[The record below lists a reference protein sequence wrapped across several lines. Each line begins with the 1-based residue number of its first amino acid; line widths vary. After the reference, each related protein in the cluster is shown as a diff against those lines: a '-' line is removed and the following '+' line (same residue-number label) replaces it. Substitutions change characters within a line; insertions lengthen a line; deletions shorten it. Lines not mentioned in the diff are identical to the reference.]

1 MRSPRGITEAGRD
14 IYTVNFAE
22 YLPGPLKHDPKMR
35 AIAEA
40 VTKEALTVSGEI
52 ENVLIYSR
60 IDELPEALIDILAY
74 DMHVDWYDYSYPL
87 KVKRDILKGSVR
99 VHKKM
104 GTKYA
109 VEKALGALYPQSE
122 VEEWYQ
128 YEGQPHHF
136 HIVCD
141 VTENRVTASF
151 QDIINAV
158 MMYKRLSSHLDE
170 VVYQASI
177 GITVET
183 HTDFF
188 LYRNPATGSLLAG
201 TYPQRIRRG
210 VQAGNVIVVGTE
222 AAGFIFL
229 PTQAGTYPYRSHIFR
244 HGDARIDVETAFNA
258 FRHRNT
264 PAGRIRAGEEPQRSY
279 RGGTAGAAVEAQTE
293 KESFLY
299 SSPAAGT
306 VPDRNTVFRHGD
318 AQIDAETAQNVQRYR
333 NTPAGQI
340 NAGEEP
346 QRSHSGGT
354 AGTVIEARAETEEKP
369 FSVPAAG
376 TAPDRNRAFQNSRIN
391 VAAEGEAGGFPF
403 FMPAA
408 GTKPERNITTD
419 NSEAGIAAEDEA
431 AGFIYTVKAAG
442 TVPERS
448 TEPGAESGGIE
459 STVEAAVFVHKNKPC
474 GSRRKL

>member
-1 MRSPRGITEAGRD
+1 MPSPRGIRKAGQD
-14 IYTVNFAE
+14 IFTVNFAD
-22 YLPGPLKHDPKMR
+22 YLPGALKQDPKIK

-74 DMHVDWYDYSYPL
+74 DMHVDWYDYSFPL
-87 KVKRDILKGSVR
+87 KVKRDILKSSVK

-128 YEGQPHHF
+128 YEGKPHHF

-151 QDIINAV
+151 QEIINAV

-170 VVYQASI
+170 VIYQASV
-177 GITVET
+177 GIRVET

-188 LYRNPATGSLLAG
+188 LYKNPATGSLLAG

-210 VQAGNVIVVGTE
+210 VQAGSMIVVGTD

-229 PTQAGTYPYRSHIFR
+229 PTQAGTYPYRNTIFR
-244 HGDARIDVETAFNA
+244 
-258 FRHRNT
+258 
-264 PAGRIRAGEEPQRSY
+264 
-279 RGGTAGAAVEAQTE
+279 QT
-293 KESFLY
+293 
-299 SSPAAGT
+299 
-306 VPDRNTVFRHGD
+306 D
-318 AQIDAETAQNVQRYR
+318 AQIDAETALRAYGYR

-346 QRSHSGGT
+346 QRSHRG
-354 AGTVIEARAETEEKP
+354 AETGAGIETRTEAEGTP

-376 TAPDRNRAFQNSRIN
+376 TAPDRNTVFQGSGADIE
-391 VAAEGEAGGFPF
+391 AEGEAEGFPF
-403 FMPAA
+403 FMQAA
-408 GTKPERNITTD
+408 GTKPERNVVMS
-419 NSEAGIAAEDEA
+419 NSEAGIAAEEA
-431 AGFIYTVKAAG
+431 ADGFLYTVKAAG
-442 TVPERS
+442 TVPERN
-448 TEPGAESGGIE
+448 TGEGAGSGGIE
-459 STVEAAVFVHKNKPC
+459 STVKAEVFKHTNKPC

>member
-1 MRSPRGITEAGRD
+1 MPSPRGIRKAGQD
-14 IYTVNFAE
+14 IFTVNFAD
-22 YLPGPLKHDPKMR
+22 YLPGALKQDPKIK

-74 DMHVDWYDYSYPL
+74 DMHVDWYDYSFPL
-87 KVKRDILKGSVR
+87 KVKRDILKSSVK

-128 YEGQPHHF
+128 YEGEPHHF

-151 QDIINAV
+151 QEIINAV

-170 VVYQASI
+170 VVYQASV
-177 GITVET
+177 GIRVET

-188 LYRNPATGSLLAG
+188 MYKNPATGSLLAG
-201 TYPQRIRRG
+201 TYPERIRRG
-210 VQAGNVIVVGTE
+210 VQAGSVIVVGTD

-229 PTQAGTYPYRSHIFR
+229 PTQAGTYPYRNTIFR
-244 HGDARIDVETAFNA
+244 HT
-258 FRHRNT
+258 
-264 PAGRIRAGEEPQRSY
+264 
-279 RGGTAGAAVEAQTE
+279 
-293 KESFLY
+293 
-299 SSPAAGT
+299 
-306 VPDRNTVFRHGD
+306 D
-318 AQIDAETAQNVQRYR
+318 AQIDAETALTAYGYR

-346 QRSHSGGT
+346 QRSHRG
-354 AGTVIEARAETEEKP
+354 AGTGAGIEAQTEAAGTP

-376 TAPDRNRAFQNSRIN
+376 TAPDRNTVFQGSGADIET
-391 VAAEGEAGGFPF
+391 EGEAEGFPF

-408 GTKPERNITTD
+408 GTKPERNTVMS
-419 NSEAGIAAEDEA
+419 NSEAGIAAEEA
-431 AGFIYTVKAAG
+431 ADGFLYTVKAAG
-442 TVPERS
+442 TVPGRNTGE
-448 TEPGAESGGIE
+448 GAGSGGIE
-459 STVEAAVFVHKNKPC
+459 STVKAEVFKHTNKPC

>member
-1 MRSPRGITEAGRD
+1 MPSPRGIRKAGRD
-14 IYTVNFAE
+14 IFTVNFAD
-22 YLPGPLKHDPKMR
+22 YLPGALKQDPKIK

-74 DMHVDWYDYSYPL
+74 DMHVDWYDYSFPL
-87 KVKRDILKGSVR
+87 NVKRDILKSSVK

-128 YEGQPHHF
+128 YEGEPHHF

-151 QDIINAV
+151 QEIINAV

-170 VVYQASI
+170 VVYQASV
-177 GITVET
+177 GIRVET

-188 LYRNPATGSLLAG
+188 LYKNPATGSLLAG

-210 VQAGNVIVVGTE
+210 VQSGNVIVVGTD

-229 PTQAGTYPYRSHIFR
+229 PTQAGTYPYRNTIFR
-244 HGDARIDVETAFNA
+244 HTDAR
-258 FRHRNT
+258 
-264 PAGRIRAGEEPQRSY
+264 
-279 RGGTAGAAVEAQTE
+279 
-293 KESFLY
+293 
-299 SSPAAGT
+299 
-306 VPDRNTVFRHGD
+306 
-318 AQIDAETAQNVQRYR
+318 IDAETASRAYRYR

-346 QRSHSGGT
+346 QRSHKGAQ
-354 AGTVIEARAETEEKP
+354 AGTGIEAQTETEGKP

-376 TAPDRNRAFQNSRIN
+376 TAPDRNTIFRHTDAQIDAETDSRAYRYRNTPAGQINAGEEPQRSRKGAQAGTDIEAQTETEGKPFSVPAAGTDPNRNTVFQGSGAEIK
-391 VAAEGEAGGFPF
+391 AEGGAEGFPF
-403 FMPAA
+403 LMQAA
-408 GTKPERNITTD
+408 GTKPERNIVMN
-419 NSEAGIAAEDEA
+419 NSEAGIAAEEA
-431 AGFIYTVKAAG
+431 AEGFIYTVKAAG
-442 TVPERS
+442 TMPERN
-448 TEPGAESGGIE
+448 TGEGAGSGGIE
-459 STVEAAVFVHKNKPC
+459 STVKAEVFKHTNKPC

>member
-1 MRSPRGITEAGRD
+1 MTNPKGIRNAGRD
-14 IYTVNFAE
+14 IYTVNFAD
-22 YLPGPLKHDPKMR
+22 YLPGALKQDPKIK

-60 IDELPEALIDILAY
+60 IDELPEALVDILAY
-74 DMHVDWYDYSYPL
+74 DMHVDWYDYSFPL
-87 KVKRDILKGSVR
+87 KVKRDILKSSVK

-128 YEGQPHHF
+128 YEGEPHHF

-151 QDIINAV
+151 QEIINAV

-170 VVYQASI
+170 VVYQASV
-177 GITVET
+177 GIRVET

-188 LYRNPATGSLLAG
+188 LYKNPATGSLLAG

-210 VQAGNVIVVGTE
+210 VQSGNVIIVGTD

-229 PTQAGTYPYRSHIFR
+229 PTQAGTYPYRSRIFR
-244 HGDARIDVETAFNA
+244 HTDAQIDTETASNA
-258 FRHRNT
+258 FRH
-264 PAGRIRAGEEPQRSY
+264 
-279 RGGTAGAAVEAQTE
+279 
-293 KESFLY
+293 
-299 SSPAAGT
+299 
-306 VPDRNTVFRHGD
+306 
-318 AQIDAETAQNVQRYR
+318 R

-346 QRSHSGGT
+346 QRSHRGAA
-354 AGTVIEARAETEEKP
+354 AGAGIEAQTETEGKMY
-369 FSVPAAG
+369 SVPAAG
-376 TAPDRNRAFQNSRIN
+376 TAPDRNTVFQGSGAEIE
-391 VAAEGEAGGFPF
+391 AEGEAEGFPF
-403 FMPAA
+403 FMQAA
-408 GTKPERNITTD
+408 GTKPERNIVMN
-419 NSEAGIAAEDEA
+419 NSEAGIAAEEAA
-431 AGFIYTVKAAG
+431 AGFLYTVKAAG

-448 TEPGAESGGIE
+448 TGEGAGSGGIE
-459 STVEAAVFVHKNKPC
+459 STVKAEVFKHTNKPC

>member
-1 MRSPRGITEAGRD
+1 MNNPRGITEAGRD
-14 IYTVNFAE
+14 IYTVNFAD
-22 YLPGPLKHDPKMR
+22 YLPAALKHDPKMR
-35 AIAEA
+35 AIAET
-40 VTKEALTVSGEI
+40 VTREALRVSGDI

-60 IDELPEALIDILAY
+60 IDDLPEALIDILAY

-128 YEGQPHHF
+128 YEGEPHHF

-170 VVYQASI
+170 VVYQASV
-177 GITVET
+177 GIRIET

-188 LYRNPATGSLLAG
+188 LYKNPATGSLLAG

-210 VQAGNVIVVGTE
+210 VQAGNVIVVGTD

-229 PTQAGTYPYRSHIFR
+229 PTQAGTYPYRNTIFR
-244 HGDARIDVETAFNA
+244 HTGAQIDVETASKA
-258 FRHRNT
+258 Y
-264 PAGRIRAGEEPQRSY
+264 G
-279 RGGTAGAAVEAQTE
+279 
-293 KESFLY
+293 
-299 SSPAAGT
+299 
-306 VPDRNTVFRHGD
+306 
-318 AQIDAETAQNVQRYR
+318 YR

-346 QRSHSGGT
+346 QRSYRGAQ
-354 AGTVIEARAETEEKP
+354 AGTGIEAQTETENTP
-369 FSVPAAG
+369 FSVPEAG
-376 TAPDRNRAFQNSRIN
+376 TTPERNKVFQGSGADIK
-391 VAAEGEAGGFPF
+391 AEGEAEGFPF

-408 GTKPERNITTD
+408 GTKPERNIVMS
-419 NSEAGIAAEDEA
+419 NSEAGIAAEEA
-431 AGFIYTVKAAG
+431 ADGFLYTVKAAG
-442 TVPERS
+442 TVPERN
-448 TEPGAESGGIE
+448 TGEGAGSGGIE
-459 STVEAAVFVHKNKPC
+459 STVKAEVFKHTTKPC
-474 GSRRKL
+474 GSHRKL

>member
-1 MRSPRGITEAGRD
+1 MPSPRGIRKAGQD
-14 IYTVNFAE
+14 IFTVNFAD
-22 YLPGPLKHDPKMR
+22 YLPGALKQDPKIK

-74 DMHVDWYDYSYPL
+74 DMHVDWYDYSFPL
-87 KVKRDILKGSVR
+87 KVKRDILKSSVK

-128 YEGQPHHF
+128 YEGEPHHF

-151 QDIINAV
+151 QEIINAV

-170 VVYQASI
+170 VVYQASV
-177 GITVET
+177 GIRVET

-188 LYRNPATGSLLAG
+188 LYKNPATGSLLAG

-210 VQAGNVIVVGTE
+210 VQAGSVIVVGTD

-229 PTQAGTYPYRSHIFR
+229 PTQAGT
-244 HGDARIDVETAFNA
+244 A
-258 FRHRNT
+258 
-264 PAGRIRAGEEPQRSY
+264 
-279 RGGTAGAAVEAQTE
+279 
-293 KESFLY
+293 
-299 SSPAAGT
+299 
-306 VPDRNTVFRHGD
+306 PDRNTIFRHTD
-318 AQIDAETAQNVQRYR
+318 AQIDAETALRAYGYR

-346 QRSHSGGT
+346 QRSHRG
-354 AGTVIEARAETEEKP
+354 AETGAGIETRTEAEGTP

-376 TAPDRNRAFQNSRIN
+376 TAPDRNTVFQESGANIE
-391 VAAEGEAGGFPF
+391 AEGEAEGFPF
-403 FMPAA
+403 FMQAA
-408 GTKPERNITTD
+408 GTKPERNVVMS
-419 NSEAGIAAEDEA
+419 NSEAGIAAEEA
-431 AGFIYTVKAAG
+431 ADGFLYTVKAAG
-442 TVPERS
+442 TVPERN
-448 TEPGAESGGIE
+448 TGEGAGSGGIE
-459 STVEAAVFVHKNKPC
+459 STVKAEVFKHTNKPC

>member
-1 MRSPRGITEAGRD
+1 MPNPRGIRKAGQD
-14 IYTVNFAE
+14 IFTVNFAD
-22 YLPGPLKHDPKMR
+22 YLPGALKQDPKIR

-74 DMHVDWYDYSYPL
+74 DMHVDWYDYSFPL
-87 KVKRDILKGSVR
+87 KVKRDILKSSVK

-128 YEGQPHHF
+128 YEGEPHHF

-151 QDIINAV
+151 QEIINAV

-170 VVYQASI
+170 VVYQASV
-177 GITVET
+177 GIRVET

-188 LYRNPATGSLLAG
+188 LYKNPATGSLLAG

-210 VQAGNVIVVGTE
+210 VQSGNVIIVGTD

-229 PTQAGTYPYRSHIFR
+229 PTQAGTYPYRSRIFR
-244 HGDARIDVETAFNA
+244 HTDAQIDTETASNA
-258 FRHRNT
+258 FRH
-264 PAGRIRAGEEPQRSY
+264 
-279 RGGTAGAAVEAQTE
+279 
-293 KESFLY
+293 
-299 SSPAAGT
+299 
-306 VPDRNTVFRHGD
+306 
-318 AQIDAETAQNVQRYR
+318 R

-346 QRSHSGGT
+346 QRSHRG
-354 AGTVIEARAETEEKP
+354 AGTGAGIEAQTEAEGTP

-376 TAPDRNRAFQNSRIN
+376 TAPDRNTVFQGSGTDIK
-391 VAAEGEAGGFPF
+391 AEGEAEGFPF
-403 FMPAA
+403 FMQAA
-408 GTKPERNITTD
+408 GTKPERNIVMN
-419 NSEAGIAAEDEA
+419 NSEAGIAAEEAA
-431 AGFIYTVKAAG
+431 AGFLYTVKAAG

-448 TEPGAESGGIE
+448 TGEGAGSGGIE
-459 STVEAAVFVHKNKPC
+459 STVKAEVFKHTNKPC

>member
-1 MRSPRGITEAGRD
+1 MLFRS
-14 IYTVNFAE
+14 
-22 YLPGPLKHDPKMR
+22 
-35 AIAEA
+35 
-40 VTKEALTVSGEI
+40 
-52 ENVLIYSR
+52 
-60 IDELPEALIDILAY
+60 
-74 DMHVDWYDYSYPL
+74 
-87 KVKRDILKGSVR
+87 GSVR

-170 VVYQASI
+170 VVYQASV
-177 GITVET
+177 GITIET

-188 LYRNPATGSLLAG
+188 LYRNPATGSLLTG

-210 VQAGNVIVVGTE
+210 VQSGSAIVVGTE

-244 HGDARIDVETAFNA
+244 HGDTQIDVETASNA
-258 FRHRNT
+258 FRHTNT
-264 PAGRIRAGEEPQRSY
+264 PAGQIRAGEEPKRSH
-279 RGGTAGAAVEAQTE
+279 RGAA
-293 KESFLY
+293 
-299 SSPAAGT
+299 
-306 VPDRNTVFRHGD
+306 
-318 AQIDAETAQNVQRYR
+318 
-333 NTPAGQI
+333 
-340 NAGEEP
+340 
-346 QRSHSGGT
+346 
-354 AGTVIEARAETEEKP
+354 AGTVIEAQGETAGTP

-376 TAPDRNRAFQNSRIN
+376 TAPDRNTRFQNNSID
-391 VAAEGEAGGFPF
+391 VSAEGEAEGFPF
-403 FMPAA
+403 IMPAA
-408 GTKPERNITTD
+408 GTKPGRNIVTD

-442 TVPERS
+442 TVPERN
-448 TEPGAESGGIE
+448 TEEGAGSGGIE
-459 STVEAAVFVHKNKPC
+459 STVEAAVFVHKSKPC

>member
-1 MRSPRGITEAGRD
+1 MNNPRGITEAGRD
-14 IYTVNFAE
+14 IYTVNFAD
-22 YLPGPLKHDPKMR
+22 YLPAALKHDPKMR
-35 AIAEA
+35 AIAET
-40 VTKEALTVSGEI
+40 VTREALRVSGET

-60 IDELPEALIDILAY
+60 IDDLPEALIDILAY

-109 VEKALGALYPQSE
+109 IEKALGALYPQSE

-128 YEGQPHHF
+128 YEGEPHHF

-170 VVYQASI
+170 VVYQASV
-177 GITVET
+177 GIRIET

-188 LYRNPATGSLLAG
+188 LYKNPATGSLLAG

-210 VQAGNVIVVGTE
+210 AQAGNVIVVGTD

-229 PTQAGTYPYRSHIFR
+229 PTQAGTYPYRNTIFR
-244 HGDARIDVETAFNA
+244 HT
-258 FRHRNT
+258 
-264 PAGRIRAGEEPQRSY
+264 
-279 RGGTAGAAVEAQTE
+279 
-293 KESFLY
+293 
-299 SSPAAGT
+299 
-306 VPDRNTVFRHGD
+306 D
-318 AQIDAETAQNVQRYR
+318 AQIDAETALIAHGYR

-346 QRSHSGGT
+346 QRSHRGGK
-354 AGTVIEARAETEEKP
+354 AAAAIEAQTETENTP

-376 TAPDRNRAFQNSRIN
+376 TAPERNKVFQGSGADIE
-391 VAAEGEAGGFPF
+391 AEGEAEGFPF

-408 GTKPERNITTD
+408 GTKPERNTVMS
-419 NSEAGIAAEDEA
+419 NSEAGIAAEEA
-431 AGFIYTVKAAG
+431 ADGFLYTVKAAG
-442 TVPERS
+442 TVPERN
-448 TEPGAESGGIE
+448 TGEGAGSGGIE
-459 STVEAAVFVHKNKPC
+459 STVKAEVFKHTTKPC
-474 GSRRKL
+474 GSHRKL

>member
-1 MRSPRGITEAGRD
+1 MNSPRGIREAGRD
-14 IYTVNFAE
+14 IYTVNFAD

-60 IDELPEALIDILAY
+60 IDELPEELIDILAY

-170 VVYQASI
+170 VVYQASV
-177 GITVET
+177 GITIET

-188 LYRNPATGSLLAG
+188 LYRNPATGSLLTG

-210 VQAGNVIVVGTE
+210 VQSGSAIVVGTE

-244 HGDARIDVETAFNA
+244 HGDTQIDVETASNA
-258 FRHRNT
+258 FRHTNT
-264 PAGRIRAGEEPQRSY
+264 PAGQIRAGEEPKRSH
-279 RGGTAGAAVEAQTE
+279 RGAA
-293 KESFLY
+293 
-299 SSPAAGT
+299 
-306 VPDRNTVFRHGD
+306 
-318 AQIDAETAQNVQRYR
+318 
-333 NTPAGQI
+333 
-340 NAGEEP
+340 
-346 QRSHSGGT
+346 
-354 AGTVIEARAETEEKP
+354 AGTVIEAQGETAGTP

-376 TAPDRNRAFQNSRIN
+376 TAPDRNTRFQNNSID
-391 VAAEGEAGGFPF
+391 VSAEGEAEGFPF
-403 FMPAA
+403 IMPAA
-408 GTKPERNITTD
+408 GTKPGRNIVTD

-442 TVPERS
+442 TVPERN
-448 TEPGAESGGIE
+448 TEEGAGSGGIE
-459 STVEAAVFVHKNKPC
+459 STVEAAVFVHKSKPC

>member
-1 MRSPRGITEAGRD
+1 MPNPKGIRNAGRD
-14 IYTVNFAE
+14 IYTVNFAD
-22 YLPGPLKHDPKMR
+22 YLPAALKHDPKMR
-35 AIAEA
+35 AIAET
-40 VTKEALTVSGEI
+40 VTREALRVSGET

-109 VEKALGALYPQSE
+109 IEKALGALYPQSE

-128 YEGQPHHF
+128 YEGEPHHF

-170 VVYQASI
+170 VVYQASV
-177 GITVET
+177 GIRIET

-188 LYRNPATGSLLAG
+188 LYKNPATGSLLAG

-210 VQAGNVIVVGTE
+210 AQAGNVIVVGTD

-229 PTQAGTYPYRSHIFR
+229 PTQAGTYPYRNTIFR
-244 HGDARIDVETAFNA
+244 HT
-258 FRHRNT
+258 
-264 PAGRIRAGEEPQRSY
+264 
-279 RGGTAGAAVEAQTE
+279 
-293 KESFLY
+293 
-299 SSPAAGT
+299 
-306 VPDRNTVFRHGD
+306 D
-318 AQIDAETAQNVQRYR
+318 AQIDAETALIAHGYR

-346 QRSHSGGT
+346 QRSHRGGK
-354 AGTVIEARAETEEKP
+354 AAAAIEAQTETENTP

-376 TAPDRNRAFQNSRIN
+376 TAPERNKVFQGSGADIE
-391 VAAEGEAGGFPF
+391 AEGEAEGFPF

-408 GTKPERNITTD
+408 GTKPERNTVMS
-419 NSEAGIAAEDEA
+419 NSEAGIAAEEA
-431 AGFIYTVKAAG
+431 ADGFLYTVKAAG
-442 TVPERS
+442 TVPERN
-448 TEPGAESGGIE
+448 TGEGAGSGGIE
-459 STVEAAVFVHKNKPC
+459 STVKAEVFKHTTKPC
-474 GSRRKL
+474 GSHRKL

>member
-1 MRSPRGITEAGRD
+1 MPNPKGIRNAGRD
-14 IYTVNFAE
+14 MYTVNFAD
-22 YLPGPLKHDPKMR
+22 YLPGALKQDPKIK

-74 DMHVDWYDYSYPL
+74 DMHVDWYDYSFPL
-87 KVKRDILKGSVR
+87 KVKRDILKSSVK

-128 YEGQPHHF
+128 YEGEPHHF

-151 QDIINAV
+151 QEIINAV

-170 VVYQASI
+170 VVYQASV
-177 GITVET
+177 GIRVET

-188 LYRNPATGSLLAG
+188 LYKNPATGSLLAG

-210 VQAGNVIVVGTE
+210 VQAGSVIVVGTD

-229 PTQAGTYPYRSHIFR
+229 PTQAGTYPYRNTIFR
-244 HGDARIDVETAFNA
+244 HTGAQIDVETALKA
-258 FRHRNT
+258 Y
-264 PAGRIRAGEEPQRSY
+264 G
-279 RGGTAGAAVEAQTE
+279 
-293 KESFLY
+293 
-299 SSPAAGT
+299 
-306 VPDRNTVFRHGD
+306 
-318 AQIDAETAQNVQRYR
+318 YR

-346 QRSHSGGT
+346 QRSHRG
-354 AGTVIEARAETEEKP
+354 AETGAGIETRTEAEGTP

-376 TAPDRNRAFQNSRIN
+376 TAPDRNTVFQESGANIE
-391 VAAEGEAGGFPF
+391 AEGEAEGFPF
-403 FMPAA
+403 FMQAA
-408 GTKPERNITTD
+408 GTKPERNVVMS
-419 NSEAGIAAEDEA
+419 NSEAGIAAEEA
-431 AGFIYTVKAAG
+431 ADGFLYTVKAAG
-442 TVPERS
+442 TVPERN
-448 TEPGAESGGIE
+448 TGEGAGSGGIE
-459 STVEAAVFVHKNKPC
+459 STVKAEVFKHTNKPC

>member
-1 MRSPRGITEAGRD
+1 MPSPRGIRKAGQD
-14 IYTVNFAE
+14 IFTVNFAD
-22 YLPGPLKHDPKMR
+22 YLPGALKQDPKIK

-74 DMHVDWYDYSYPL
+74 DMHVDWYDYSFPL
-87 KVKRDILKGSVR
+87 KVKRDILKGSVK

-128 YEGQPHHF
+128 YEGEPHHF

-151 QDIINAV
+151 QEIVKAV

-170 VVYQASI
+170 VVYQASV
-177 GITVET
+177 GIRIET

-188 LYRNPATGSLLAG
+188 LYKNPATGSLLAG

-210 VQAGNVIVVGTE
+210 VQAGSVIVVGTD
-222 AAGFIFL
+222 AVGFIFL
-229 PTQAGTYPYRSHIFR
+229 PTQAGTYPYRNTIFR
-244 HGDARIDVETAFNA
+244 HADAQIDAETASRA
-258 FRHRNT
+258 YRHRNT
-264 PAGRIRAGEEPQRSY
+264 PAGR
-279 RGGTAGAAVEAQTE
+279 
-293 KESFLY
+293 
-299 SSPAAGT
+299 
-306 VPDRNTVFRHGD
+306 
-318 AQIDAETAQNVQRYR
+318 
-333 NTPAGQI
+333 I

-346 QRSHSGGT
+346 QRSHRGAQAA
-354 AGTVIEARAETEEKP
+354 AGIEAQTETEGKP

-376 TAPDRNRAFQNSRIN
+376 TAPDRNTVFQGSETKIE
-391 VAAEGEAGGFPF
+391 AEGEAEGFPF
-403 FMPAA
+403 FMQAA
-408 GTKPERNITTD
+408 GTKPERNVVMN
-419 NSEAGIAAEDEA
+419 NSEAGIAAEGA
-431 AGFIYTVKAAG
+431 AEGFLYTVKAAG

-448 TEPGAESGGIE
+448 TGEGAGSGGIE
-459 STVEAAVFVHKNKPC
+459 STVKAEVFKHTNKPC

>member
-1 MRSPRGITEAGRD
+1 MPSPRGIRKAGQD
-14 IYTVNFAE
+14 IFTVNFAD
-22 YLPGPLKHDPKMR
+22 YLPGALKQDPKIK

-60 IDELPEALIDILAY
+60 IDELPEELIDILAY
-74 DMHVDWYDYSYPL
+74 DMHVDWYDYSFPL
-87 KVKRDILKGSVR
+87 KVKRDILKSSVK

-128 YEGQPHHF
+128 YEGEPHHF

-151 QDIINAV
+151 QEIINAV

-170 VVYQASI
+170 VVYQASV
-177 GITVET
+177 GIRVET

-188 LYRNPATGSLLAG
+188 MYKNPATGSLLAG
-201 TYPQRIRRG
+201 TYPERIRRG
-210 VQAGNVIVVGTE
+210 VQAGSVIVVGTD

-229 PTQAGTYPYRSHIFR
+229 PTQAGTYPYRNTIFR
-244 HGDARIDVETAFNA
+244 HT
-258 FRHRNT
+258 
-264 PAGRIRAGEEPQRSY
+264 
-279 RGGTAGAAVEAQTE
+279 
-293 KESFLY
+293 
-299 SSPAAGT
+299 
-306 VPDRNTVFRHGD
+306 D
-318 AQIDAETAQNVQRYR
+318 AQIDAETALTAYGYR

-346 QRSHSGGT
+346 QRSHRG
-354 AGTVIEARAETEEKP
+354 AGTGAGIEAQTEAAGTP

-376 TAPDRNRAFQNSRIN
+376 TAPDRNTVFQGSGADIET
-391 VAAEGEAGGFPF
+391 EGEAEGFPF

-408 GTKPERNITTD
+408 GTKPERNTVMS
-419 NSEAGIAAEDEA
+419 NSEAGIAAEEA
-431 AGFIYTVKAAG
+431 ADGFLYTVKAAG
-442 TVPERS
+442 TVPGRNTGE
-448 TEPGAESGGIE
+448 GAGSGGIE
-459 STVEAAVFVHKNKPC
+459 STVKAEVFKHTNKPC

>member
-1 MRSPRGITEAGRD
+1 MPNPKGIRKAGQD
-14 IYTVNFAE
+14 IYTVNFAD
-22 YLPGPLKHDPKMR
+22 YLPGALKHDPKMR

-40 VTKEALTVSGEI
+40 LTKEALTVSGGI

-60 IDELPEALIDILAY
+60 IDELPEALIDILAF
-74 DMHVDWYDYSYPL
+74 DMHVDWYDYSFPL
-87 KVKRDILKGSVR
+87 KVKRDILKGSVK

-122 VEEWYQ
+122 VEEWFQ

-136 HIVCD
+136 RIVCD

-151 QDIINAV
+151 QEITNAV

-170 VVYQASI
+170 VIYQAGI

-188 LYRNPATGSLLAG
+188 LYKNPATGSLLAG

-210 VQAGNVIVVGTE
+210 IQSGNVIVVGTE
-222 AAGFIFL
+222 VAGFIFL

-244 HGDARIDVETAFNA
+244 HIGTRIDVETALNA
-258 FRHRNT
+258 FRNTNT
-264 PAGRIRAGEEPQRSY
+264 PAGRIRAGEKPQRSH
-279 RGGTAGAAVEAQTE
+279 RGKTAGIVIEAQTE
-293 KESFLY
+293 KESFAF
-299 SSPAAGT
+299 SS
-306 VPDRNTVFRHGD
+306 
-318 AQIDAETAQNVQRYR
+318 
-333 NTPAGQI
+333 
-340 NAGEEP
+340 
-346 QRSHSGGT
+346 
-354 AGTVIEARAETEEKP
+354 
-369 FSVPAAG
+369 PAAG
-376 TAPDRNRAFQNSRIN
+376 TAPDRNIIFQGSGADIE
-391 VAAEGEAGGFPF
+391 AEGGAESFPF
-403 FMPAA
+403 TIQAA
-408 GTKPERNITTD
+408 GTKPDRNIVTD

-431 AGFIYTVKAAG
+431 AGFIYTIKAAG

-448 TEPGAESGGIE
+448 MGEGVESREIE
-459 STVEAAVFVHKNKPC
+459 STVEAAVFIHKSKPC

>member
-1 MRSPRGITEAGRD
+1 MPNPKGIRNAGRD
-14 IYTVNFAE
+14 MYTVNFAD
-22 YLPGPLKHDPKMR
+22 YLPGALKQDPKIK

-74 DMHVDWYDYSYPL
+74 DMHVDWYDYSFPL
-87 KVKRDILKGSVR
+87 KVKRDILKSSVK

-128 YEGQPHHF
+128 YEGEPHHF

-151 QDIINAV
+151 QEIINAV

-170 VVYQASI
+170 VVYQASV
-177 GITVET
+177 GIRVET

-188 LYRNPATGSLLAG
+188 LYKNPATGSLLAG

-210 VQAGNVIVVGTE
+210 VQAGSVIVVGTD

-229 PTQAGTYPYRSHIFR
+229 PTQAGTYPYRNTIFR
-244 HGDARIDVETAFNA
+244 HTG
-258 FRHRNT
+258 
-264 PAGRIRAGEEPQRSY
+264 
-279 RGGTAGAAVEAQTE
+279 
-293 KESFLY
+293 
-299 SSPAAGT
+299 
-306 VPDRNTVFRHGD
+306 
-318 AQIDAETAQNVQRYR
+318 AQIDIETASKAYRHR

-346 QRSHSGGT
+346 QRSHRGAA
-354 AGTVIEARAETEEKP
+354 AGAGIEAQTEAEGTP

-376 TAPDRNRAFQNSRIN
+376 TAPDRNTVFQGSGTDIK
-391 VAAEGEAGGFPF
+391 AEGEAEGFPF
-403 FMPAA
+403 FMQAA
-408 GTKPERNITTD
+408 GTKPERNTVMS
-419 NSEAGIAAEDEA
+419 NSEAGIAAEEA
-431 AGFIYTVKAAG
+431 ADGFLYTVKAAG
-442 TVPERS
+442 TVPDRNTGE
-448 TEPGAESGGIE
+448 GAGSGGIE
-459 STVEAAVFVHKNKPC
+459 STVKAEVFRHTNKPC

>member
-1 MRSPRGITEAGRD
+1 MNSPRGIREAGRD
-14 IYTVNFAE
+14 IYTVNFAD
-22 YLPGPLKHDPKMR
+22 YLPGALKHDPKMR

-60 IDELPEALIDILAY
+60 IDELPEELIDILAY

-170 VVYQASI
+170 VVYQAGV
-177 GITVET
+177 GITIET

-210 VQAGNVIVVGTE
+210 VQSGSAVVIGTE

-244 HGDARIDVETAFNA
+244 HGDTQIDVETASNA
-258 FRHRNT
+258 FGHTNT
-264 PAGRIRAGEEPQRSY
+264 PAGRIRAGEEPQRSH
-279 RGGTAGAAVEAQTE
+279 RGAA
-293 KESFLY
+293 
-299 SSPAAGT
+299 
-306 VPDRNTVFRHGD
+306 
-318 AQIDAETAQNVQRYR
+318 
-333 NTPAGQI
+333 
-340 NAGEEP
+340 
-346 QRSHSGGT
+346 
-354 AGTVIEARAETEEKP
+354 AGTVIEAQGETEGTP

-376 TAPDRNRAFQNSRIN
+376 TAPDRNTRFQNNSID
-391 VAAEGEAGGFPF
+391 VSAEGEAEGFPF
-403 FMPAA
+403 TMPAA
-408 GTKPERNITTD
+408 GTKPGRNIVTD

-442 TVPERS
+442 TVPGRT
-448 TEPGAESGGIE
+448 TEPGAENGGIE
-459 STVEAAVFVHKNKPC
+459 STVEAAAFIHKSKPC

>member
-1 MRSPRGITEAGRD
+1 MTNPKGIRNAGRD
-14 IYTVNFAE
+14 IYTVNFAD
-22 YLPGPLKHDPKMR
+22 YLPGALKQDPKIK

-60 IDELPEALIDILAY
+60 IDELPEALVDILAY
-74 DMHVDWYDYSYPL
+74 DMHVDWYDYSFPL
-87 KVKRDILKGSVR
+87 KVKRDILKSSVK

-128 YEGQPHHF
+128 YEGEPHHF

-151 QDIINAV
+151 QEIINAV

-170 VVYQASI
+170 VVYQASV
-177 GITVET
+177 GIRVET

-188 LYRNPATGSLLAG
+188 LYKNPATGSLLAG

-210 VQAGNVIVVGTE
+210 VQAGSVIVVGTD

-229 PTQAGTYPYRSHIFR
+229 PTQAGTYPYRNTIFR
-244 HGDARIDVETAFNA
+244 HTGAQIDVETALKA
-258 FRHRNT
+258 Y
-264 PAGRIRAGEEPQRSY
+264 G
-279 RGGTAGAAVEAQTE
+279 
-293 KESFLY
+293 
-299 SSPAAGT
+299 
-306 VPDRNTVFRHGD
+306 
-318 AQIDAETAQNVQRYR
+318 YR

-346 QRSHSGGT
+346 QRSHRG
-354 AGTVIEARAETEEKP
+354 AETGAGIETRTEAEGTP
-369 FSVPAAG
+369 FYVQAAG
-376 TAPDRNRAFQNSRIN
+376 TTPDRNTVFQGSGANIE
-391 VAAEGEAGGFPF
+391 AEGEAEGFPF
-403 FMPAA
+403 FMQAA
-408 GTKPERNITTD
+408 GTKPERNVVMS
-419 NSEAGIAAEDEA
+419 NSEAGIAAEEA
-431 AGFIYTVKAAG
+431 ADGFLYTVKAAG
-442 TVPERS
+442 TVPERN
-448 TEPGAESGGIE
+448 TGEGAGSGGIE
-459 STVEAAVFVHKNKPC
+459 STVKAEVFKHTNKPC

>member
-1 MRSPRGITEAGRD
+1 MPNPRGIRKAGQD
-14 IYTVNFAE
+14 IFTVNFAD
-22 YLPGPLKHDPKMR
+22 YLPGALKQDPKIR
-35 AIAEA
+35 AIAEV

-74 DMHVDWYDYSYPL
+74 DMHVDWYDYSFPL
-87 KVKRDILKGSVR
+87 KVKRDILKSSVK

-128 YEGQPHHF
+128 YEGEPHHF

-151 QDIINAV
+151 QEIINAV

-170 VVYQASI
+170 VVYQASV
-177 GITVET
+177 GIRVET

-188 LYRNPATGSLLAG
+188 LYKNPATGSLLAG

-210 VQAGNVIVVGTE
+210 VQSGNVIIVGTD

-229 PTQAGTYPYRSHIFR
+229 PTQAGTYPYRSRIFR
-244 HGDARIDVETAFNA
+244 HTDAQIDTETASNA
-258 FRHRNT
+258 FRH
-264 PAGRIRAGEEPQRSY
+264 
-279 RGGTAGAAVEAQTE
+279 
-293 KESFLY
+293 
-299 SSPAAGT
+299 
-306 VPDRNTVFRHGD
+306 
-318 AQIDAETAQNVQRYR
+318 R

-346 QRSHSGGT
+346 QRSHRGAA
-354 AGTVIEARAETEEKP
+354 AGAGIEAQTETEGKMY
-369 FSVPAAG
+369 SVPAAG
-376 TAPDRNRAFQNSRIN
+376 TAPDRNTVFQGSGAEIE
-391 VAAEGEAGGFPF
+391 AEGEAEGFPF
-403 FMPAA
+403 FMQAA
-408 GTKPERNITTD
+408 GTKPERNIVMN
-419 NSEAGIAAEDEA
+419 NSEAGIAAEEAA
-431 AGFIYTVKAAG
+431 AGFLYTVKAAG

-448 TEPGAESGGIE
+448 TGEGAGSGGIE
-459 STVEAAVFVHKNKPC
+459 STVKAEVFKHTNKPC

>member
-1 MRSPRGITEAGRD
+1 MPNPKGIRNAGRD
-14 IYTVNFAE
+14 MYTVNFAD
-22 YLPGPLKHDPKMR
+22 YLPGALKQDPKIK

-74 DMHVDWYDYSYPL
+74 DMHVDWYDYSFTM
-87 KVKRDILKGSVR
+87 KVKKDILKSSVK

-128 YEGQPHHF
+128 YEGEPHHF

-151 QDIINAV
+151 QEIINAV

-170 VVYQASI
+170 VVYQASV
-177 GITVET
+177 GIRVET

-188 LYRNPATGSLLAG
+188 LYKNPATGSLLAG

-210 VQAGNVIVVGTE
+210 VQAGSVIVVGTD

-229 PTQAGTYPYRSHIFR
+229 PTQAGTYPYRNTIFR
-244 HGDARIDVETAFNA
+244 HTG
-258 FRHRNT
+258 
-264 PAGRIRAGEEPQRSY
+264 
-279 RGGTAGAAVEAQTE
+279 
-293 KESFLY
+293 
-299 SSPAAGT
+299 
-306 VPDRNTVFRHGD
+306 
-318 AQIDAETAQNVQRYR
+318 AQIDIETASKAYRHR

-346 QRSHSGGT
+346 QRSYRGAQ
-354 AGTVIEARAETEEKP
+354 AGTVIEAQAETEEKP

-376 TAPDRNRAFQNSRIN
+376 TAPDRNTVFQGSGTDIK
-391 VAAEGEAGGFPF
+391 AEGEAEGFPF
-403 FMPAA
+403 FMQAA
-408 GTKPERNITTD
+408 GTKPERNTVMS
-419 NSEAGIAAEDEA
+419 NSEAGIAAEEA
-431 AGFIYTVKAAG
+431 ADGFLYTVKAAG
-442 TVPERS
+442 TVPDRNTGE
-448 TEPGAESGGIE
+448 GAGSGGIE
-459 STVEAAVFVHKNKPC
+459 STVKAEVFRHTNKPC

>member
-1 MRSPRGITEAGRD
+1 MNSPRGIREAGRD
-14 IYTVNFAE
+14 IYTVNFAD
-22 YLPGPLKHDPKMR
+22 YLPGALKHDPKMR

-60 IDELPEALIDILAY
+60 IDELPEELIDILAY

-170 VVYQASI
+170 VVYQAGV
-177 GITVET
+177 GITIET

-210 VQAGNVIVVGTE
+210 VQSGSAVVIGTE

-244 HGDARIDVETAFNA
+244 YRDAQIDVETASNA
-258 FRHRNT
+258 FGHTNT
-264 PAGRIRAGEEPQRSY
+264 PAGRIRAGEEPQRSH
-279 RGGTAGAAVEAQTE
+279 RGAA
-293 KESFLY
+293 
-299 SSPAAGT
+299 
-306 VPDRNTVFRHGD
+306 
-318 AQIDAETAQNVQRYR
+318 
-333 NTPAGQI
+333 
-340 NAGEEP
+340 
-346 QRSHSGGT
+346 
-354 AGTVIEARAETEEKP
+354 AGTVIEAQGETEGTP

-376 TAPDRNRAFQNSRIN
+376 TAPDRNTRFQNNSID
-391 VAAEGEAGGFPF
+391 VSAEGEAEGFPF
-403 FMPAA
+403 TMPAA
-408 GTKPERNITTD
+408 GTKPGRNIVTD

-442 TVPERS
+442 TVPGRN
-448 TEPGAESGGIE
+448 TEEGAGSGGIE
-459 STVEAAVFVHKNKPC
+459 STVEAAVFVHKSKPC

>member
-1 MRSPRGITEAGRD
+1 MPNPKGIRNAGRD
-14 IYTVNFAE
+14 MYTVNFAD
-22 YLPGPLKHDPKMR
+22 YLPGALKQDPKIK

-74 DMHVDWYDYSYPL
+74 DMHVDWYDYSFPL
-87 KVKRDILKGSVR
+87 KVKRDILKSSVK

-128 YEGQPHHF
+128 YEGEPHHF

-151 QDIINAV
+151 QEIINAV

-170 VVYQASI
+170 VVYQASV
-177 GITVET
+177 GIRVET

-188 LYRNPATGSLLAG
+188 LYKNPATGSLLAG

-210 VQAGNVIVVGTE
+210 VQAGSVIVVGTD

-229 PTQAGTYPYRSHIFR
+229 PTQAGTYPYRNTIFR
-244 HGDARIDVETAFNA
+244 HTG
-258 FRHRNT
+258 
-264 PAGRIRAGEEPQRSY
+264 
-279 RGGTAGAAVEAQTE
+279 
-293 KESFLY
+293 
-299 SSPAAGT
+299 
-306 VPDRNTVFRHGD
+306 
-318 AQIDAETAQNVQRYR
+318 AQIDIETASKAYRHR

-346 QRSHSGGT
+346 QRSHRG
-354 AGTVIEARAETEEKP
+354 AGTGAGIEAQTEAEGTP

-376 TAPDRNRAFQNSRIN
+376 TAPDRNTVFQGSGTDIK
-391 VAAEGEAGGFPF
+391 AEGEAEGFPF
-403 FMPAA
+403 FMQAA
-408 GTKPERNITTD
+408 GTKPERNTVMS
-419 NSEAGIAAEDEA
+419 NSEAGIAAEEA
-431 AGFIYTVKAAG
+431 ADGFLYTVKAAG
-442 TVPERS
+442 TVPDRNTGE
-448 TEPGAESGGIE
+448 GAGSGGIE
-459 STVEAAVFVHKNKPC
+459 STVKAEVFRHTNKPC

>member
-1 MRSPRGITEAGRD
+1 MPNPKGIRNAGRD
-14 IYTVNFAE
+14 IYTVNFAD
-22 YLPGPLKHDPKMR
+22 YLPEALKQDPKTR

-40 VTKEALTVSGEI
+40 VTREALTVSGEI

-60 IDELPEALIDILAY
+60 IDELPEALIDIMAY
-74 DMHVDWYDYSYPL
+74 DMHVDWYDYSFPL
-87 KVKRDILKGSVR
+87 KVKRDILKGSVK

-128 YEGQPHHF
+128 YEGEPHHF

-151 QDIINAV
+151 QEIVKAV

-170 VVYQASI
+170 VVYQASV
-177 GITVET
+177 GIRIET

-188 LYRNPATGSLLAG
+188 LYKNPATGSLLAG

-210 VQAGNVIVVGTE
+210 VQAGSVIVVGTD

-229 PTQAGTYPYRSHIFR
+229 PTQAGTYPYRNTIFR
-244 HGDARIDVETAFNA
+244 HA
-258 FRHRNT
+258 
-264 PAGRIRAGEEPQRSY
+264 
-279 RGGTAGAAVEAQTE
+279 
-293 KESFLY
+293 
-299 SSPAAGT
+299 
-306 VPDRNTVFRHGD
+306 D
-318 AQIDAETAQNVQRYR
+318 AQIDAETASRAYRYR
-333 NTPAGQI
+333 NTPAGRI

-346 QRSHSGGT
+346 QRSHRGAQAAAGIEAQTGKESFVFSSPAAGT
-354 AGTVIEARAETEEKP
+354 APDRSTVFRHTDAQIDAETALRAYGYRNTPAGRINAGEEPQRSHRGAQAAAGIEAQTETEGKP
-369 FSVPAAG
+369 FSIPAAG
-376 TAPDRNRAFQNSRIN
+376 TAPDRNTVFQGSETKIE
-391 VAAEGEAGGFPF
+391 AEGEAEGFPF
-403 FMPAA
+403 FMQAA
-408 GTKPERNITTD
+408 GTKPERNVVMN
-419 NSEAGIAAEDEA
+419 NSEAGIAAEGA
-431 AGFIYTVKAAG
+431 AEGFLYTVKAAG

-448 TEPGAESGGIE
+448 TGEGAGSGGIE
-459 STVEAAVFVHKNKPC
+459 STVKAEVFKHTNKPC

>member
-1 MRSPRGITEAGRD
+1 MPNPKGIRKAGRD
-14 IYTVNFAE
+14 IYTVNFAD
-22 YLPGPLKHDPKMR
+22 YLPGALKHDPKMR

-60 IDELPEALIDILAY
+60 IDELPEELIDILAY
-74 DMHVDWYDYSYPL
+74 DMHVDWYDYSFPL
-87 KVKRDILKGSVR
+87 KVKRDILKGSVK

-151 QDIINAV
+151 QEIINAV

-170 VVYQASI
+170 VVYQAGV

-188 LYRNPATGSLLAG
+188 LYKNPATGSLLAG

-210 VQAGNVIVVGTE
+210 VQSGSAIVVGTE

-244 HGDARIDVETAFNA
+244 HTDAQIDIETASNA
-258 FRHRNT
+258 FRHTNT
-264 PAGRIRAGEEPQRSY
+264 PAGRIRAGEEPQRS
-279 RGGTAGAAVEAQTE
+279 RRGAAAGTVVEAQTE
-293 KESFLY
+293 KESFVF
-299 SSPAAGT
+299 SVPETGT
-306 VPDRNTVFRHGD
+306 APDRNTVFRHTD
-318 AQIDAETAQNVQRYR
+318 AQIDAETAQNVQRYT
-333 NTPAGQI
+333 NTSAGQI

-346 QRSHSGGT
+346 QRSRRGAA
-354 AGTVIEARAETEEKP
+354 AGAVIEAQAETEGTP

-376 TAPDRNRAFQNSRIN
+376 TAPDRNTAFQNSSIN
-391 VAAEGEAGGFPF
+391 VTAEGEAEGFPF
-403 FMPAA
+403 TMPAA
-408 GTKPERNITTD
+408 GTKPERNIVSD

-448 TEPGAESGGIE
+448 TEPGAAGGGIE
-459 STVEAAVFVHKNKPC
+459 STVETAAFIHKSKPC
-474 GSRRKL
+474 GSHRKL

>member
-1 MRSPRGITEAGRD
+1 MPNPKGIRNAGRD
-14 IYTVNFAE
+14 MYTVNFAD
-22 YLPGPLKHDPKMR
+22 YLPGALKQDPKIK

-74 DMHVDWYDYSYPL
+74 DMHVDWYDYSFPL
-87 KVKRDILKGSVR
+87 KVKRDILKSSVK

-128 YEGQPHHF
+128 YEGEPHHF

-151 QDIINAV
+151 QEIINAV

-170 VVYQASI
+170 VVYQASV
-177 GITVET
+177 GIRVET

-188 LYRNPATGSLLAG
+188 LYKNPATGSLLAG

-210 VQAGNVIVVGTE
+210 VQAGSVIVVGTD

-229 PTQAGTYPYRSHIFR
+229 PTQAGTYPYRNTIFR
-244 HGDARIDVETAFNA
+244 HTG
-258 FRHRNT
+258 
-264 PAGRIRAGEEPQRSY
+264 
-279 RGGTAGAAVEAQTE
+279 
-293 KESFLY
+293 
-299 SSPAAGT
+299 
-306 VPDRNTVFRHGD
+306 
-318 AQIDAETAQNVQRYR
+318 AQIDIETASKAYRHR

-346 QRSHSGGT
+346 QRSHRG
-354 AGTVIEARAETEEKP
+354 AGTGAGIEAQTEAEGTP

-376 TAPDRNRAFQNSRIN
+376 TAPDRNTVFQGSGTDIK
-391 VAAEGEAGGFPF
+391 AEGEAEGFPF
-403 FMPAA
+403 FMQAA
-408 GTKPERNITTD
+408 GTKPERNTVMS
-419 NSEAGIAAEDEA
+419 NSEAGIAAEEA
-431 AGFIYTVKAAG
+431 ADGFLYTVKAAG
-442 TVPERS
+442 TVPDRNTGE
-448 TEPGAESGGIE
+448 GAGSGGIE
-459 STVEAAVFVHKNKPC
+459 STVKAEVFKHTNKPC

>member
-1 MRSPRGITEAGRD
+1 MNNPRGITEAGRD
-14 IYTVNFAE
+14 IYTVNFAD
-22 YLPGPLKHDPKMR
+22 YLPAALKHDPKMR

-60 IDELPEALIDILAY
+60 IDDLPEPLIDILAY

-151 QDIINAV
+151 QDIIKAV

-170 VVYQASI
+170 VVYQAGV
-177 GITVET
+177 GITIET

-188 LYRNPATGSLLAG
+188 LYKNPATGSLLAG

-210 VQAGNVIVVGTE
+210 AQSGSAIIVGTE

-244 HGDARIDVETAFNA
+244 YRDAQIDVETASNA
-258 FRHRNT
+258 FKHTNT
-264 PAGRIRAGEEPQRSY
+264 PAGQIRAGEEPQRSY
-279 RGGTAGAAVEAQTE
+279 RGAA
-293 KESFLY
+293 
-299 SSPAAGT
+299 
-306 VPDRNTVFRHGD
+306 
-318 AQIDAETAQNVQRYR
+318 
-333 NTPAGQI
+333 
-340 NAGEEP
+340 
-346 QRSHSGGT
+346 
-354 AGTVIEARAETEEKP
+354 AGTVIEAQAETEGTP

-376 TAPDRNRAFQNSRIN
+376 TAPDRNRTFQNSSIN
-391 VAAEGEAGGFPF
+391 IEAEGEADRFPF
-403 FMPAA
+403 IMPAA
-408 GTKPERNITTD
+408 GTKPGRNITTD
-419 NSEAGIAAEDEA
+419 NSEAGIAAEEEA

-442 TVPERS
+442 TVPGRT
-448 TEPGAESGGIE
+448 TEPGAENGGIE
-459 STVEAAVFVHKNKPC
+459 STVEAAAFIHKSKPC

>member
-1 MRSPRGITEAGRD
+1 MPNPKGIRKAGRD
-14 IYTVNFAE
+14 IYTVNFAD
-22 YLPGPLKHDPKMR
+22 YLPGALKHDPKMR

-60 IDELPEALIDILAY
+60 IDELPEELIDILAY
-74 DMHVDWYDYSYPL
+74 DMHVDWYDYSFPL
-87 KVKRDILKGSVR
+87 KVKRDILKGSVK

-151 QDIINAV
+151 QEIINAV

-170 VVYQASI
+170 VVYQAGV

-188 LYRNPATGSLLAG
+188 LYKNPATGSLLAG

-210 VQAGNVIVVGTE
+210 VQSGSAIVVGTE

-244 HGDARIDVETAFNA
+244 HTDAQIDIETASNA
-258 FRHRNT
+258 FRHTNT
-264 PAGRIRAGEEPQRSY
+264 PAGRIRAGEEPQRSR
-279 RGGTAGAAVEAQTE
+279 RGAAAGA
-293 KESFLY
+293 
-299 SSPAAGT
+299 
-306 VPDRNTVFRHGD
+306 
-318 AQIDAETAQNVQRYR
+318 
-333 NTPAGQI
+333 
-340 NAGEEP
+340 
-346 QRSHSGGT
+346 
-354 AGTVIEARAETEEKP
+354 VIEAQAETEGTP

-376 TAPDRNRAFQNSRIN
+376 TAPDRNTAFQNSSIN
-391 VAAEGEAGGFPF
+391 VTAEGEAEGFPF
-403 FMPAA
+403 TMPAA
-408 GTKPERNITTD
+408 GTKPERNIVSD

-442 TVPERS
+442 TVPERN
-448 TEPGAESGGIE
+448 TGEGAGSGGIE
-459 STVEAAVFVHKNKPC
+459 STVEAAVFIHKSKPC
-474 GSRRKL
+474 GSHRKL

>member
-1 MRSPRGITEAGRD
+1 MTNPRGIRENGRD
-14 IYTVNFAE
+14 IYTVNFAD

-60 IDELPEALIDILAY
+60 IDELPEELIDILAY

-87 KVKRDILKGSVR
+87 KVKRDILKSSVK

-151 QDIINAV
+151 QDIIKAV

-170 VVYQASI
+170 VVYQA
-177 GITVET
+177 GTAITIET

-188 LYRNPATGSLLAG
+188 LYKNPATGSLMAG

-210 VQAGNVIVVGTE
+210 VQSGSAIVVGTE

-229 PTQAGTYPYRSHIFR
+229 PTKAGTYPYRSHIFR
-244 HGDARIDVETAFNA
+244 YTGAQIDIETASNA
-258 FRHRNT
+258 FRHTNM
-264 PAGRIRAGEEPQRSY
+264 PAGKTKAGEEPQKSHR
-279 RGGTAGAAVEAQTE
+279 GAAAGTVIEAQAETE
-293 KESFLY
+293 GTPFSV
-299 SSPAAGT
+299 PAAGT
-306 VPDRNTVFRHGD
+306 APERNTIFRHTD
-318 AQIDAETAQNVQRYR
+318 AQIDAETAQNVQRYT

-346 QRSHSGGT
+346 QRSHRGAA
-354 AGTVIEARAETEEKP
+354 AGSVIEAETGAAGTP

-376 TAPDRNRAFQNSRIN
+376 TAPDRNTAFQNSSIN
-391 VAAEGEAGGFPF
+391 ITEEGEAEGFPF
-403 FMPAA
+403 TMPAA
-408 GTKPERNITTD
+408 GTKPERNVVTD
-419 NSEAGIAAEDEA
+419 NSEARIAAEEEA

-442 TVPERS
+442 TVPERN
-448 TEPGAESGGIE
+448 TGKGVGNGGIE
-459 STVEAAVFVHKNKPC
+459 STVKAEVFKHTNKPC

>member
-1 MRSPRGITEAGRD
+1 MPNPRGIRKAGQD
-14 IYTVNFAE
+14 IFTVNFAD
-22 YLPGPLKHDPKMR
+22 YLPGALKQDPKIR

-74 DMHVDWYDYSYPL
+74 DMHVDWYDYSFPL
-87 KVKRDILKGSVR
+87 KVKRDILKSSVK

-128 YEGQPHHF
+128 YEGEPHHF

-151 QDIINAV
+151 QEIINAV

-170 VVYQASI
+170 VVYQASV
-177 GITVET
+177 GIRVET

-188 LYRNPATGSLLAG
+188 LYKNPATGSLLAG

-210 VQAGNVIVVGTE
+210 VQAGSVIVVGTD

-229 PTQAGTYPYRSHIFR
+229 PTQAGTYPYRNTIFR
-244 HGDARIDVETAFNA
+244 HTG
-258 FRHRNT
+258 
-264 PAGRIRAGEEPQRSY
+264 
-279 RGGTAGAAVEAQTE
+279 
-293 KESFLY
+293 
-299 SSPAAGT
+299 
-306 VPDRNTVFRHGD
+306 
-318 AQIDAETAQNVQRYR
+318 AQIDIETASKAYRHR

-346 QRSHSGGT
+346 QRSHRG
-354 AGTVIEARAETEEKP
+354 AGTGAGIEAQTEAEGTP

-376 TAPDRNRAFQNSRIN
+376 TAPDRNTVFQGSGTDIK
-391 VAAEGEAGGFPF
+391 AEGEAEGFPF
-403 FMPAA
+403 FMQAA
-408 GTKPERNITTD
+408 GTKPERNTVMS
-419 NSEAGIAAEDEA
+419 NSEAGIAAEEA
-431 AGFIYTVKAAG
+431 ADGFLYTVKAAG
-442 TVPERS
+442 TVPDRNTGE
-448 TEPGAESGGIE
+448 GAGSGGIE
-459 STVEAAVFVHKNKPC
+459 STVKAEVFRHTNKPC

>member
-1 MRSPRGITEAGRD
+1 MPNPKGIRNAGRD
-14 IYTVNFAE
+14 IYTVNFAD
-22 YLPGPLKHDPKMR
+22 YLPEALKQDPKTR

-40 VTKEALTVSGEI
+40 VTREALTVSGEI

-74 DMHVDWYDYSYPL
+74 DMHVDWYDYSFPL
-87 KVKRDILKGSVR
+87 KVKRDILKGSVK

-128 YEGQPHHF
+128 YEGEPHHF

-151 QDIINAV
+151 QEIVKAV

-170 VVYQASI
+170 VVYQASV
-177 GITVET
+177 GIRIET

-188 LYRNPATGSLLAG
+188 LYKNPATGSLMAG

-210 VQAGNVIVVGTE
+210 VQAGSVIVVGTD

-229 PTQAGTYPYRSHIFR
+229 PTQAGTYPYRNTIFR
-244 HGDARIDVETAFNA
+244 HADAQIDAETASRA
-258 FRHRNT
+258 YRHRNT
-264 PAGRIRAGEEPQRSY
+264 PAGR
-279 RGGTAGAAVEAQTE
+279 
-293 KESFLY
+293 
-299 SSPAAGT
+299 
-306 VPDRNTVFRHGD
+306 
-318 AQIDAETAQNVQRYR
+318 
-333 NTPAGQI
+333 I

-346 QRSHSGGT
+346 QRSHRGAQAA
-354 AGTVIEARAETEEKP
+354 AGIEAQTETEGKP

-376 TAPDRNRAFQNSRIN
+376 TAPDRNTVFQGSETKIEE
-391 VAAEGEAGGFPF
+391 EGEAKGFPF
-403 FMPAA
+403 FMQAA
-408 GTKPERNITTD
+408 GTKPERNVVMN
-419 NSEAGIAAEDEA
+419 NSEAGIAAEGA
-431 AGFIYTVKAAG
+431 AEGFLYTVKAAG

-448 TEPGAESGGIE
+448 TGEGAGSGGIE
-459 STVEAAVFVHKNKPC
+459 STVKAEVFKHTNKPC

>member
-1 MRSPRGITEAGRD
+1 MNNPRGITEAGRD
-14 IYTVNFAE
+14 IYTVNFAD
-22 YLPGPLKHDPKMR
+22 YLPAALKHDPKMR

-60 IDELPEALIDILAY
+60 IDDLPEPLIDILAY

-151 QDIINAV
+151 QEIINAV

-170 VVYQASI
+170 VVYQAGV
-177 GITVET
+177 GITIET

-188 LYRNPATGSLLAG
+188 LYKNPATGSLLAG

-210 VQAGNVIVVGTE
+210 AQSGSAIIVGTE

-244 HGDARIDVETAFNA
+244 YRDAQIDVETASNA
-258 FRHRNT
+258 FRHTST
-264 PAGRIRAGEEPQRSY
+264 PAGQIRAGEEPQRSY
-279 RGGTAGAAVEAQTE
+279 RGAA
-293 KESFLY
+293 
-299 SSPAAGT
+299 
-306 VPDRNTVFRHGD
+306 
-318 AQIDAETAQNVQRYR
+318 
-333 NTPAGQI
+333 
-340 NAGEEP
+340 
-346 QRSHSGGT
+346 
-354 AGTVIEARAETEEKP
+354 AGTVIEAQAETEGTP

-376 TAPDRNRAFQNSRIN
+376 TAPDRNRTFQNSSIN
-391 VAAEGEAGGFPF
+391 IEAEGEADRFPF
-403 FMPAA
+403 IMPAA
-408 GTKPERNITTD
+408 GTKPGRNITTD
-419 NSEAGIAAEDEA
+419 NSEAGIAAEEEA

-442 TVPERS
+442 TVPGRT
-448 TEPGAESGGIE
+448 TEPGAENGGIE
-459 STVEAAVFVHKNKPC
+459 STVEAAAFIHKSKPC

>member
-1 MRSPRGITEAGRD
+1 MNNPRGITEAGRD
-14 IYTVNFAE
+14 IYTVNFAD
-22 YLPGPLKHDPKMR
+22 YLPAALKHDPKMR

-60 IDELPEALIDILAY
+60 IDDLPEPLIDILAY

-151 QDIINAV
+151 QDIIKAV

-170 VVYQASI
+170 VVYQAGV
-177 GITVET
+177 GITIET

-188 LYRNPATGSLLAG
+188 LYKNPATGSLLAG

-210 VQAGNVIVVGTE
+210 AQSGSAIIVGTE

-229 PTQAGTYPYRSHIFR
+229 QTQAGTYPYRSHIFR
-244 HGDARIDVETAFNA
+244 YRDAQIDVETASNA
-258 FRHRNT
+258 FRHTST
-264 PAGRIRAGEEPQRSY
+264 PAGQIRAGEEPQRSY
-279 RGGTAGAAVEAQTE
+279 RGAA
-293 KESFLY
+293 
-299 SSPAAGT
+299 
-306 VPDRNTVFRHGD
+306 
-318 AQIDAETAQNVQRYR
+318 
-333 NTPAGQI
+333 
-340 NAGEEP
+340 
-346 QRSHSGGT
+346 
-354 AGTVIEARAETEEKP
+354 AGTVIEAQAETEGTP

-376 TAPDRNRAFQNSRIN
+376 TAPDRNRTFQNSSIN
-391 VAAEGEAGGFPF
+391 IEAEGEADRFPF
-403 FMPAA
+403 IMPAA
-408 GTKPERNITTD
+408 GTKPGRNITTD
-419 NSEAGIAAEDEA
+419 NSEAGIAAEEEA

-442 TVPERS
+442 TVPGRT
-448 TEPGAESGGIE
+448 TEPGAENGGIE
-459 STVEAAVFVHKNKPC
+459 STVEAAAFIHKSKPC